1 MANIEGLFNI
11 ASFEEAADNDILGM
25 NINESDETKDK
36 CPSMD
41 IELHLDPTSSGNKEI
56 PVPGGDKEEPTAKAD
71 EKEIPVPGG
80 DKETPDAKPEGGEK
94 SIPIP
99 AKVTIDSKTYNAAID
114 NLTKSFK
121 EAVDVLDSFKFVNV
135 VEESVEDQYNEYM
148 ESAMDNAFVEFAE
161 GPLFESLNREDQEE
175 IKKVI
180 KNVKDSIYDFA
191 EEAGYKM
198 YKPNM
203 FLRSLFDNKNNV
215 VYMSAKAATYSA
227 QIVGMSLMPPKDV
240 DAFEKALN
248 NKYKDEL
255 NGYKIY
261 LLQSSYSYTDL
272 LSKKRLRGEKGMGAY
287 LVFIDKDVP
296 KVLKDYLE
304 EEKKEEKKEE
314 K

>member
-56 PVPGGDKEEPTAKAD
+56 PVPGGDKEEPTADAD

-80 DKETPDAKPEGGEK
+80 DKEEPAADADEK
-94 SIPIP
+94 EIPVP
-99 AKVTIDSKTYNAAID
+99 AKVTIDSKTYNTAID

-121 EAVDVLDSFKFVNV
+121 EAVNVLDSFKYVNV

-227 QIVGMSLMPPKDV
+227 QIVGMALMPPKDV

-248 NKYKDEL
+248 NKYKDDL

-296 KVLKDYLE
+296 KVLKDYLKD
-304 EEKKEEKKEE
+304 EKKEEKKEE